1 MLSLSSFDSNDPR
14 QLFSEGTEV
23 EVSSDE
29 EGFRG
34 AWFKAFVVENLG
46 SSAAPKKRRKVLVEY
61 WSLVTEDGFQPLRE
75 HVDLYHLRPLP
86 PDAGSQD
93 FEVGDVVDAD
103 YRDGWWTGVVK
114 KVLGF
119 DRYRVFFE
127 NPPDLIEFERK
138 HMRFHQDWV
147 NGKWVRPKKEQK
159 MTGSTFS
166 SGTDVEVHFDNEDL
180 SDAWIPAI
188 VIKENDDNTFL
199 VKYHNSKAKNWKDTV
214 DFTHIRPA
222 VPRHVDRAYNLYE
235 KVDAFF
241 DYSWRVG
248 EITKI
253 LPGKRYTVSF
263 KHGMKSKEFSQTE
276 LRPFV
281 EWKDGKWH
289 VWTKEG
295 LVDLNLDFQ
304 ENLEHGAH
312 RVSNADVVSQLG
324 SLGLLDCTDEEYSPQ
339 PTNSGKNLRKRST
352 DYSEESVSTTSVSSP
367 NNGGSMHQEKGSPSY
382 DKSYKARKYKLATT
396 PASARE
402 QVVANTR
409 LRKPVVP
416 FIVESNAKRSK
427 QHKGGGCEIKIS
439 DNVQRR
445 GRTKK
450 SVKRTTI
457 PVVGKT
463 RNVSSGAPE
472 KVVEK
477 EGMKGE
483 TEADIAL
490 SKTKNTSTGAVEIVV
505 KKEGIKVESE
515 LPSASGKAKKIEG
528 PSTAEKAIEK
538 EGTSV
543 KVVGKEGTSVKAV
556 GKEGTS
562 VKVEVVGKEGTA
574 EKAVEK
580 QVTAEKAVEKQG
592 AAKKEVA
599 AEKQGAAKKEVAVE
613 KAVEKQVAA
622 KKEVA
627 AEKAVEKQVAAEK
640 AVEKEVAGVKAVVK
654 EVVAAKAVV
663 KEVAAV
669 KAVEKEVAVGKPAE
683 KDVAAGKAFEKV
695 VAIGKAVVKEI
706 TAGKAVEK
714 EVAAEKAVEKEVA
727 AGKAVEKE
735 VAAGKA
741 VEKEVAVGKAVEKEV
756 ATGKAVEEAV
766 AAGKAVE
773 KAVTA
778 GKAVEK
784 AVAAEKEV
792 TAVKA
797 VEKEVTTEKAV
808 EKEVAAE
815 KAVEQ
820 QVAAEK
826 AVEKQVAA
834 EKAVEEGIRKEAE
847 GPIASSSAEGAQGSV
862 AKGPVQFLDQ
872 ELVNPPSDSKNNSD
886 NLSDDNSAEFKQNA
900 SEGCN
905 NKRKRGRPRKVAS
918 LGQETS
924 AEDGHDEEYT
934 VKACKTNGGV
944 FLPTQGGKETT
955 DLQDTS
961 TGKNVHV
968 SGMNCSTNEAESESI
983 YGRVSSG
990 TDDDDNQPLSKWF
1003 GGIQSQPGVQE
1014 TRSLGRAVFD
1024 PRTRDRERATIGKK
1038 AIVVHAF
1045 SGSEPE
1051 DNLRLPFVK
1060 SSPVWKAIDDMDIFG
1075 KMKQVPHFRPLY
1087 KCKEEHREG
1096 MAIGHMVTFAGLVD
1110 RISRMQVDDRVTSF
1124 HSTLETLQELEKHG
1138 FDISVL
1144 RNRAS
1149 TLLSIKDRQARAR
1162 HDSKEAERK
1171 INEQSGEKVKL
1182 VEEIDDVTRKINEL
1196 QAKLAILNSQKEN
1209 KEQDIRKL
1217 QQFMD
1222 DKNQNVLLER
1232 QEFEKL
1238 AATPIC
1244 PELAELN

>member
-147 NGKWVRPKKEQK
+147 NGKWVRPKKEQFLIDVLDCDLYLFYADK

-289 VWTKEG
+289 VWTKLHHHLGVFETDSLEG

-538 EGTSV
+538 E
-543 KVVGKEGTSVKAV
+543 
-556 GKEGTS
+556 
-562 VKVEVVGKEGTA
+562 
-574 EKAVEK
+574 
-580 QVTAEKAVEKQG
+580 
-592 AAKKEVA
+592 
-599 AEKQGAAKKEVAVE
+599 
-613 KAVEKQVAA
+613 
-622 KKEVA
+622 
-627 AEKAVEKQVAAEK
+627 
-640 AVEKEVAGVKAVVK
+640 
-654 EVVAAKAVV
+654 
-663 KEVAAV
+663 
-669 KAVEKEVAVGKPAE
+669 
-683 KDVAAGKAFEKV
+683 
-695 VAIGKAVVKEI
+695 
-706 TAGKAVEK
+706 AVEK